1 MFAMRCAD
9 QVWNLD
15 YQEDWCHFMEYPSME
30 SEVLGLASPWW
41 PRTFLCSRLL
51 MRPMI
56 SFPNFSFLEFVLK
69 NQQVFDLLW
78 CLVCHDIWFVW
89 ERSEFLQQAEGQML
103 TSKPF
108 SVRNVQLHAIQE
120 LI

>member
-1 MFAMRCAD
+1 
-9 QVWNLD
+9 
-15 YQEDWCHFMEYPSME
+15 MEYPSME
-30 SEVLGLASPWW
+30 SEVLGLASPW
-41 PRTFLCSRLL
+41 RLRMFLCSRLL
-51 MRPMI
+51 MMRSVI

-103 TSKPF
+103 TLKPF

>member
-1 MFAMRCAD
+1 
-9 QVWNLD
+9 
-15 YQEDWCHFMEYPSME
+15 MEYPSME

-108 SVRNVQLHAIQE
+108 SVRNIQLHI
-120 LI
+120 LIKRIYLGHNISTTGLQFQKLPHRSI